1 MKFIKTSIPEVIVV
15 EPQVFG
21 DHRGFFLETWE
32 KNKFKE
38 SGIDSDFVQDN
49 HSKSSQGTLRGLHYQ
64 IQHPQGKLIRVIQG
78 EIYDV
83 AVDIRKNSPT
93 FGQWSGEYLTA
104 ENKKILWIPPGFAHG
119 FYVIT
124 TTAEVCY
131 KCTDYYFPQHERCI
145 LWNDS
150 ELAIDWPLINNESPT
165 LSRKDRE
172 GVLLKDAEIF
182 A

>member
-83 AVDIRKNSPT
+83 AVDIRKNSST

-131 KCTDYYFPQHERCI
+131 KCTDYYFPQHERSI
-145 LWNDS
+145 LWNDP
-150 ELAIDWPLINNESPT
+150 ELAIDWPLINNEQPT

>member
-78 EIYDV
+78 DIYDV
-83 AVDIRKNSPT
+83 AIDIRKNSPT
-93 FGQWSGEYLTA
+93 FGQWCGEYLTA
-104 ENKKILWIPPGFAHG
+104 ESKKILWIPPGFAHG

-131 KCTDYYFPQHERCI
+131 KCTDYYFPQHERSI
-145 LWNDS
+145 LWNDPV
-150 ELAIDWPLINNESPT
+150 LAIDWPLVNSEQPT